1 MNEAGFVERRLKR
14 EERKWVSSC
23 VPAAGRAFP
32 PPVDSTAGEPWPVCC
47 RAATGG
53 PQQGHDDK
61 WKGQKDGRHWLRAH
75 VPLAYARTSFLDSET
90 TVTVGLM
97 TGPSGNKHHGYP

>member
-32 PPVDSTAGEPWPVCC
+32 PPVDGTAGQPQEGHS
-47 RAATGG
+47 RAMMTNGRGRRMGDTG
-53 PQQGHDDK
+53 
-61 WKGQKDGRHWLRAH
+61 
-75 VPLAYARTSFLDSET
+75 
-90 TVTVGLM
+90 
-97 TGPSGNKHHGYP
+97 